1 MINTGLCQTSKGIF
15 VVAMAREPVA
25 PNMRDLGGWQA
36 RGGQVRRGLVFRS
49 GALTGVQGEQN
60 AVLASRGIRY
70 VYDLRTAPERE
81 VTPDRIPPNVDHVV
95 VDIFRDLGDFGP
107 ARLINAMPDPK
118 MVDRLLGAQ
127 DTTARFEMTYRSMIS
142 LPSAMTGYH
151 RLFSDLADSEHT
163 PAVFHCTTGKD
174 RTGWA
179 AAALLM
185 LLGVDDDDVYADY
198 LMTNQQVL
206 ASLQP
211 IIDQF
216 VAAGGDV
223 EALKPILS
231 VQAEYLDTAVDEM
244 RQRFGSIEEYF
255 INGLNLDQAT
265 IERLR
270 TNFIDRG

>member
-1 MINTGLCQTSKGIF
+1 MPGFERHF
-15 VVAMAREPVA
+15 VVAMARQPVA

-36 RGGQVRRGLVFRS
+36 RGGRVRSGLVFRS
-49 GALTGVQGEQN
+49 GALMGVQGDQN
-60 AVLASRGIRY
+60 AVLASHGIRN
-70 VYDLRTAPERE
+70 VYDLRTDSERE
-81 VTPDRIPPNVDHVV
+81 VTPDRLPPDIDHIV

-107 ARLINAMPDPK
+107 ARLINAMSDPK
-118 MVDRLLGAQ
+118 MVDRLLGTQ

-163 PAVFHCTTGKD
+163 PAVLHCTTGKE

-206 ASLQP
+206 PSLQP

-244 RQRFGSIEEYF
+244 RRRFGSIEEYF
-255 INGLNLDQAT
+255 LNGLNLDQAT

-270 TNFIDRG
+270 TIFIDRG